1 MFISAPVLP
10 HQSPQPSLCPAALLS
25 ASRSE
30 GVAQESL
37 WWSNVY
43 EQRKNV
49 MIRIVKDNEKKWM
62 EGSHRRSTGRTLIL
76 LLRRW
81 SCGGSGMPPTSSAV
95 LMLGRPNT
103 SSLACLSIWI
113 ANSLVGVRMRATGL
127 LMLCVVSWKKETN
140 SIENRAANHILSLL
154 LLSLAVVEVTVVVIV
169 VYYNSKINID
179 FNKIYLK
186 CTSCPFYWSPFYSSS
201 ICL

>member
-1 MFISAPVLP
+1 MLISVPALP
-10 HQSPQPSLCPAALLS
+10 HQSPQPSVCPAALLS
-25 ASRSE
+25 ASRSQ
-30 GVAQESL
+30 GVAQEWL

-49 MIRIVKDNEKKWM
+49 VIRIVKDNENKRKQWLQKM
-62 EGSHRRSTGRTLIL
+62 EGSYCRNTGRTLIL

-127 LMLCVVSWKKETN
+127 LMLSVGSWKKETN
-140 SIENRAANHILSLL
+140 SSENRAANHVLSLL
-154 LLSLAVVEVTVVVIV
+154 LLSLAVVVVT
-169 VYYNSKINID
+169 
-179 FNKIYLK
+179 
-186 CTSCPFYWSPFYSSS
+186 
-201 ICL
+201 